1 MNPMTGYASSNGP
14 LIHFGLKNTDS
25 VISLEVDWP
34 DGIKHSF
41 DDIKA
46 NNHYVISQSNS
57 EGDRTSKNIATKP
70 NTIFNEVS
78 GISSAKHSETFFDD
92 FELQPLLPN
101 KLSHYGP
108 GLAVGDTNRDGV
120 NEFIVSSAKGETLS
134 IHSQKDNTISS
145 EIIPIAEAHSISEDM
160 SPLIFDADKDGD
172 MDLYVVSG
180 GVESEQ
186 DTVELQDRLYL
197 NDGQG
202 NYELAPAEALP
213 KMNFSG
219 SAVAASDFDRD
230 GDLDLFVG
238 GRLRRGSIQRVQEC
252 SPTK

>member
-1 MNPMTGYASSNGP
+1 MYVSGEVRTLTKKRFCSEYLGKNENYLYVLKYENKEPSSDS
-14 LIHFGLKNTDS
+14 LLKCYFGLKNTDS

-34 DGIKHSF
+34 DGFKHSF
-41 DDIKA
+41 NDIKA

-134 IHSQKDNTISS
+134 IH
-145 EIIPIAEAHSISEDM
+145 
-160 SPLIFDADKDGD
+160 
-172 MDLYVVSG
+172 
-180 GVESEQ
+180 
-186 DTVELQDRLYL
+186 
-197 NDGQG
+197 
-202 NYELAPAEALP
+202 
-213 KMNFSG
+213 
-219 SAVAASDFDRD
+219 
-230 GDLDLFVG
+230 
-238 GRLRRGSIQRVQEC
+238 
-252 SPTK
+252 